1 MDSQNKPNNSGQ
13 PAQGGGQGG
22 GGNNRRRRHRGNRSG
37 GGASNQG
44 PRPQGAAPQGQPGQN
59 RQGGPNNRPQGG
71 PRPPQNPPRGNT
83 AGSRPASA
91 ENRNRAHQGGTR
103 NRSRGGRV
111 LTTNQVL
118 VKYDNLLEQH
128 LITRRKYYEYFNRV
142 DDRQLYK
149 LEKNFFDSIEHLRRF
164 EANLEPWQREALEK
178 RKTERY
184 KLDLTYSNNR
194 GWNPEEIAKAE
205 FQPDENEDPHFK
217 DTQKEAFEEYKED
230 TEESAGTYED
240 YLKYKGQA

>member
-1 MDSQNKPNNSGQ
+1 MDSQNRSNNSN
-13 PAQGGGQGG
+13 PGGQGG
-22 GGNNRRRRHRGNRSG
+22 GGQRRRRHRGSRG
-37 GGASNQG
+37 GGQNRG
-44 PRPQGAAPQGQPGQN
+44 PRPEGQSQGQ
-59 RQGGPNNRPQGG
+59 RPQGG
-71 PRPPQNPPRGNT
+71 APQGARPEQRSEGG
-83 AGSRPASA
+83 GS
-91 ENRNRAHQGGTR
+91 RNRAHQTSTRSGGR
-103 NRSRGGRV
+103 SNRGRSGRV

-142 DDRQLYK
+142 DERQLYK

-194 GWNPEEIAKAE
+194 GWNPEEIAQAE
-205 FQPDENEDPHFK
+205 FRPDENEDPHFK
-217 DTQKEAFEEYKED
+217 DSQKEAFEMYKDD
-230 TEESAGTYED
+230 TEESEGTYED
-240 YLKYKGQA
+240 YLRLKGQE